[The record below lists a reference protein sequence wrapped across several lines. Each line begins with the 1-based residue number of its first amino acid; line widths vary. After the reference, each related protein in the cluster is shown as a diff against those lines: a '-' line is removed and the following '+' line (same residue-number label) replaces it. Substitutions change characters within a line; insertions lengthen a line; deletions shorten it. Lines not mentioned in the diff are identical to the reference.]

1 MNERSPFSTW
11 RLLPLLALGLAGCA
25 TDHAGPNGARGR
37 VSLLVSAQ
45 RPTSSFTAAAV
56 LQAGDSTVITLGQDT
71 VTIRSVEFV
80 LRKIELKPVAATLCA
95 DDENDGEH
103 DSATSD
109 GSAEASDSNDAQ
121 EECEE
126 VEAGP
131 VLVALPLGAVPT
143 NAVVDISAPAGQY
156 DQLEFKIHAPKL
168 PRDSAFLDANPDFVG
183 VSLRVTGRFS
193 HAGTRSDFTF
203 VSDLEAS
210 QDVVIDPPITV
221 PDGGTA
227 SVTVRFDVSGWFL
240 NAAGDALVDPATANA
255 GGPNESLVEDNIR
268 RSINAFE
275 DDDHDGHDDEDPD
288 DDPDGGTAG

>member
-1 MNERSPFSTW
+1 VNHQFHFPSW
-11 RLLPLLALGLAGCA
+11 RLIPLLAMGLAGCA
-25 TDHAGPNGARGR
+25 TDNAGPNGARGR
-37 VSLLVSAQ
+37 VSLRVTAQ

-80 LRKIELKPVAATLCA
+80 LRKIELKPVEATLCA
-95 DDENDGEH
+95 DDENDAEGTSD
-103 DSATSD
+103 DSAD
-109 GSAEASDSNDAQ
+109 E

-143 NAVVDISAPAGQY
+143 DAVVDISAPAGQY

-168 PRDSAFLDANPDFVG
+168 PRDSAFLDHNPGFEG
-183 VSLRVTGRFS
+183 VSVRVTGRFS
-193 HAGTRSDFTF
+193 HAGTGSDFTF

-227 SVTVRFDVSGWFL
+227 SVTLRFDVSGWFL
-240 NAAGDALVDPATANA
+240 SPAGDALVDPGTANA
-255 GGPNESLVEDNIR
+255 GGPNAGVVQENIR

-275 DDDHDGHDDEDPD
+275 DDDHDGHDDEGQDDEGGPD
-288 DDPDGGTAG
+288 AQDDG